1 MKVFLTSIF
10 ILISAIFGCCQN
22 KPLDKE
28 KSHKEYKVMKTEE
41 EWRAELSPA
50 AYRIL
55 RQRGTEPAFT
65 GEYYNNKEKGTYLCA
80 ACGNELFSSDSKFD
94 SGTGWP
100 SFSAPFS
107 DEKVKTETDNTLGM
121 KRVEVM
127 CNNCGGH
134 LGHVF
139 DNGPRPTG
147 KRYCVN
153 SGSLDFKAD

>member
-1 MKVFLTSIF
+1 
-10 ILISAIFGCCQN
+10 
-22 KPLDKE
+22 
-28 KSHKEYKVMKTEE
+28 MKTEE
-41 EWRAELSPA
+41 EWRAELSPV

-55 RQRGTEPAFT
+55 RQKGTEPAFT
-65 GEYYNNKEKGTYLCA
+65 GEYYKNKEKGTYLCA
-80 ACGNELFSSDSKFD
+80 GCGKELFSSDSKFD

-107 DEKVKTETDNTLGM
+107 DENIKTETDNTLGM

-139 DNGPRPTG
+139 DDGPRPTG